1 MVSKGRPARG
11 RLYNLWSPQRQTD
24 TNGSHAAQSRTQHI
38 HRSAALNRGRWIA
51 VFHTFQWTFQ
61 AICIGVVEYAPLA
74 AAILLGILMRLCLA
88 LSLLLVDIVRRA
100 VVESIKAR
108 MNG

>member
-11 RLYNLWSPQRQTD
+11 RLYNLWSPQRQAD

-38 HRSAALNRGRWIA
+38 HVCA
-51 VFHTFQWTFQ
+51 VKEDRLAH
-61 AICIGVVEYAPLA
+61 AIYTMATGIQTGESRPA
-74 AAILLGILMRLCLA
+74 AAILLRILMSLCLA
-88 LSLLLVDIVRRA
+88 LALLLVDIVRRA

>member
-24 TNGSHAAQSRTQHI
+24 TNGSHAAQSRAQHS
-38 HRSAALNRGRWIA
+38 HRSAALNRGRWHRGIPHIS
-51 VFHTFQWTFQ
+51 VDLPSHLRRRR
-61 AICIGVVEYAPLA
+61 GYAPLA
-74 AAILLGILMRLCLA
+74 AAILLGILMSLCLA
-88 LSLLLVDIVRRA
+88 LSLRLVDIVRRA

>member
-24 TNGSHAAQSRTQHI
+24 TKGSHAAQSRTQHI
-38 HRSAALNRGRWIA
+38 HVCA
-51 VFHTFQWTFQ
+51 VKEDRLAH
-61 AICIGVVEYAPLA
+61 AIYTMATDIQTGTPRPAG
-74 AAILLGILMRLCLA
+74 AILLGILMSLCLA

-100 VVESIKAR
+100 VVKAIKAR